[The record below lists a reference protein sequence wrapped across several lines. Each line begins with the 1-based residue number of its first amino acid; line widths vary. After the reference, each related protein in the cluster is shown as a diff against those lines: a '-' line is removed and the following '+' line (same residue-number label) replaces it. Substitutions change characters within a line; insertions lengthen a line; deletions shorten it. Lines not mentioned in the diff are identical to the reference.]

1 MNKGKDILNPD
12 VTLISM
18 TGVLVSRE
26 TKNIIDQPI
35 IVRFKDGVVV
45 EYPEPVLK
53 SDIVLDDVKFFLKDK
68 FGFNFSLHNIV
79 IRITEILVETS
90 VYEND
95 PIFGVRKDS
104 RIVSVSMTMVP
115 DYSIIEF
122 SNEAE

>member
-1 MNKGKDILNPD
+1 MSKKKDVLNQD
-12 VTLISM
+12 GSLLSL

-26 TKNIIDQPI
+26 TKNIVDQPI
-35 IVRFKDGVVV
+35 LVRFKDDMIV

-53 SDIVLDDVKFFLKDK
+53 SDIVLDDVKFFLKDR
-68 FGFNFSLHNIV
+68 FGFNFSLYNIV

-115 DYSIIEF
+115 DYSIIEV
-122 SNEAE
+122 EL